1 MRGSAI
7 VRFVPLFW
15 SGIWRKP
22 GRTALIFF
30 QVSVAFALFGMLQ
43 GLKTGVDRAAAAARA
58 DLLIVHS
65 RLSYLAEPLPAG
77 ALDRIKSVPDVEL
90 VVPVDIF
97 GATYQKP
104 TQRLAVVA
112 IGPVK
117 DWPSAFT
124 FTIAPEY
131 LAAFQKLRTAALV
144 RNELAEKYGW
154 KIGDRIPLMSHTAQ
168 MNGATDWAFDMV
180 GTFSDSDVGGGRDNI
195 LINLAYLD
203 EARFLGKGTV
213 QHFNVAISR
222 PAQAAA
228 VSDEIDRRFANSSQE
243 TKTESLLELA
253 QAQAQQIG
261 DMNFLIRAIV
271 GAALAALLLAT
282 ASMMMQS
289 IRERRLELAVLKAV
303 GFTDRTVFLLILAEA
318 LLVCVA
324 AAAFGLALATVLL
337 PIAGIFVVGLS
348 MPKIV
353 IAIGL
358 GLAIVVALISAAV
371 PAAQAARLKI
381 ATALANG

>member
-1 MRGSAI
+1 MKFI
-7 VRFVPLFW
+7 PLFW

-30 QVSVAFALFGMLQ
+30 QVCIAFALFGMLQ
-43 GLKTGVDRAAAAARA
+43 GLKTGVDHAAAAARA

-65 RLSYLAEPLPAG
+65 RLSFLATSLPAG
-77 ALDRIKSVPDVEL
+77 SLDQIKSVPGVKL

-104 TQRLAVVA
+104 TQRLGVVA
-112 IGPVK
+112 ISLVK

-131 LAAFQKLRTAALV
+131 LAAFEKLRTAALV
-144 RNELAEKYGW
+144 RTELAEKHGW

-168 MNGATDWAFDMV
+168 MDGSTDWAFDMV
-180 GTFSDSDVGGGRDNI
+180 GTFTDSDVGSGPDNI
-195 LINLAYLD
+195 LINLAYLE
-203 EARFLGKGTV
+203 EARSLGKGTV
-213 QHFNVAISR
+213 QHFNVAISD
-222 PAQAAA
+222 PPQAAA
-228 VSDEIDRRFANSSQE
+228 VSDEIDRRFANSPQE

-253 QAQAQQIG
+253 QQQAQDIG

-282 ASMMMQS
+282 TSMMMQS

-324 AAAFGLALATVLL
+324 AGVFGLALATVLL

-353 IAIGL
+353 LVIGL
-358 GLAIVVALISAAV
+358 SLAVAVALISAAV
-371 PAAQAARLKI
+371 PAAQAARLKV
-381 ATALANG
+381 ATAMASG

>member
-1 MRGSAI
+1 MK
-7 VRFVPLFW
+7 FLPLFW

-22 GRTALIFF
+22 GRTALIFL

-43 GLKTGVDRAAAAARA
+43 GLKTGVDHAAAAARA

-65 RLSYLAEPLPAG
+65 RLSFLAQSLPAG
-77 ALDRIKSVPDVEL
+77 SLEQIKAVPGVKMA
-90 VVPVDIF
+90 VPVDIF
-97 GATYQKP
+97 GATYQKA
-104 TQRLAVVA
+104 TQGLGVVA
-112 IGPVK
+112 ISLVK

-144 RNELAEKYGW
+144 RGELAEKYGW
-154 KIGDRIPLMSHTAQ
+154 KIGDRIPLMSNTAQ
-168 MNGATDWAFDMV
+168 MSGSTDWAFDVV
-180 GTFSDSDVGGGRDNI
+180 GTFSDSDVGSGRYNI
-195 LINLAYLD
+195 LINLAYLE
-203 EARFLGKGTV
+203 EARLLGKGTV
-213 QHFNVAISR
+213 QHFNVSISD
-222 PAQAAA
+222 PQQAAA

-253 QAQAQQIG
+253 QANAQSIG

-271 GAALAALLLAT
+271 GAALAALLFAT

-289 IRERRLELAVLKAV
+289 IRERSLELAVLKAV
-303 GFTDRTVFLLILAEA
+303 GFTDRTVFLLILTEA

-324 AAAFGLALATVLL
+324 AAALGLSLATALL
-337 PIAGIFVVGLS
+337 PLAGTFVVGVS

-353 IAIGL
+353 VAIGL
-358 GLAIVVALISAAV
+358 ALAVAVALISAAI
-371 PAAQAARLKI
+371 PASQAARLKV

>member
-1 MRGSAI
+1 M
-7 VRFVPLFW
+7 VRFLPLFW

-22 GRTALIFF
+22 GRTILIFF

-43 GLKTGVDRAAAAARA
+43 GLKTGVDHAAAAARA

-65 RLSYLAEPLPAG
+65 RLSFLAESLPAG
-77 ALDRIKSVPDVEL
+77 SLDQIKSVPGVEL

-104 TQRLAVVA
+104 TQGLGVVA
-112 IGPVK
+112 ISLVK
-117 DWPSAFT
+117 DWPAAFT

-131 LAAFQKLRTAALV
+131 LAAFQKVRTAALV
-144 RNELAEKYGW
+144 REELASKYGW

-168 MNGATDWAFDMV
+168 MNGATDWAFDVV
-180 GTFSDSDVGGGRDNI
+180 GTFSDSDVGSGRDNI
-195 LINLAYLD
+195 LVNLAYLE

-213 QHFNVAISR
+213 QHFNVAISD
-222 PAQAAA
+222 PKHAAG

-253 QAQAQQIG
+253 QARAQQIG

-303 GFTDRTVFLLILAEA
+303 GFSDRTVFLFILAEA

-324 AAAFGLALATVLL
+324 AAALGLALATLLL
-337 PIAGIFVVGLS
+337 PIAGVFVVGLS
-348 MPKIV
+348 MPKSV

-358 GLAIVVALISAAV
+358 GLAIIVALISAAV
-371 PAAQAARLKI
+371 PAAQAARLKV
-381 ATALANG
+381 ATALGNG

>member
-1 MRGSAI
+1 

-77 ALDRIKSVPDVEL
+77 ALDRIKSVPDVAL

-337 PIAGIFVVGLS
+337 PIAGIFIVGLS

>member
-1 MRGSAI
+1 MR
-7 VRFVPLFW
+7 FLPLFW

-30 QVSVAFALFGMLQ
+30 QVGVAFALFGMLQ
-43 GLKTGVDRAAAAARA
+43 GMKTGVDHAAAAARA

-65 RLSYLAEPLPAG
+65 RLSFLAASLPAG
-77 ALDRIKSVPDVEL
+77 SFEQIKSVPGVQL

-104 TQRLAVVA
+104 TQRLGVVA
-112 IGPVK
+112 ISLVK

-131 LAAFQKLRTAALV
+131 LAAFQKLRTATLIGEELV
-144 RNELAEKYGW
+144 KKYGW

-168 MNGATDWAFDMV
+168 MDGSTDWVFDVV
-180 GTFSDSDVGGGRDNI
+180 GTFSDSDVGSGRDNI
-195 LINLAYLD
+195 LINLTYLE

-213 QHFNVAISR
+213 QHFNVAISD
-222 PAQAAA
+222 PNQAAA

-253 QAQAQQIG
+253 QAQAQSIG
-261 DMNFLIRAIV
+261 DLNFLIRAIV
-271 GAALAALLLAT
+271 GAALAALLFAT

-303 GFTDRTVFLLILAEA
+303 GFTDRSVFLLILAES
-318 LLVCVA
+318 LLVCVT

-337 PIAGIFVVGLS
+337 PIAGMFVVGLS
-348 MPKIV
+348 MPEVV

-358 GLAIVVALISAAV
+358 GLAVVVALISAAV
-371 PAAQAARLKI
+371 PAAEAARLKV

>member
-1 MRGSAI
+1 
-7 VRFVPLFW
+7 
-15 SGIWRKP
+15 
-22 GRTALIFF
+22 
-30 QVSVAFALFGMLQ
+30 MLQ
-43 GLKTGVDRAAAAARA
+43 GLKTGVDHAAAAARA

-65 RLSYLAEPLPAG
+65 RLSFLATPLPAG
-77 ALDRIKSVPDVEL
+77 SLDQIKSVPGVKR

-104 TQRLAVVA
+104 TQRLGVVA
-112 IGPVK
+112 IGLIE

-124 FTIAPEY
+124 FTIAPDY

-144 RNELAEKYGW
+144 RVELAEKYGW
-154 KIGDRIPLMSHTAQ
+154 KVGDRIPLLSQTAQ
-168 MNGATDWAFDMV
+168 MNGSTDWAFDMV
-180 GTFSDSDVGGGRDNI
+180 GTFTDSDVGSGPDNI

-203 EARFLGKGTV
+203 EARALGKGTV
-213 QHFNVAISR
+213 QHFNVAISD
-222 PAQAAA
+222 PKEAATVA
-228 VSDEIDRRFANSSQE
+228 DEIDRHFANSPQE

-253 QAQAQQIG
+253 QARAQSIG

-303 GFTDRTVFLLILAEA
+303 GFADRTVFLLILAES

-324 AAAFGLALATVLL
+324 AAAFGLTLATLLL
-337 PIAGIFVVGLS
+337 PIAGVFVVGLS
-348 MPKIV
+348 MPGIV
-353 IAIGL
+353 IGVGF
-358 GLAIVVALISAAV
+358 GLAIVVALTSAAL
-371 PAAQAARLKI
+371 PAAQAARLKV
-381 ATALANG
+381 ATALAIG

>member
-1 MRGSAI
+1 
-7 VRFVPLFW
+7 VRYLPLFW

-43 GLKTGVDRAAAAARA
+43 GLKTGVDHAAAAARA

-65 RLSYLAEPLPAG
+65 RLSFLAASLPAG
-77 ALDRIKSVPDVEL
+77 SLDQIKSVPGVEL

-97 GATYQKP
+97 GAAYQKP
-104 TQRLAVVA
+104 TQGLGVVA
-112 IGPVK
+112 ISLVK

-124 FTIAPEY
+124 FTIAPDY

-144 RNELAEKYGW
+144 RIELAEKYGW
-154 KIGDRIPLMSHTAQ
+154 KIGDRIPLMSQTAQ
-168 MNGATDWAFDMV
+168 MNGATDWAFDVV
-180 GTFSDSDVGGGRDNI
+180 GTFSDSDVGSGRDNI
-195 LINLAYLD
+195 LINLAYLE

-213 QHFNVAISR
+213 QHFNVAISD
-222 PAQAAA
+222 PKQAAA
-228 VSDEIDRRFANSSQE
+228 VSDEIDRRFANSAQE

-253 QAQAQQIG
+253 QARAQSIG

-289 IRERRLELAVLKAV
+289 IRERRVELAVLKAV
-303 GFTDRTVFLLILAEA
+303 GFADRTVFLLILAEA
-318 LLVCVA
+318 LLVCVV

-337 PIAGIFVVGLS
+337 PIAGMFVVGLS
-348 MPKIV
+348 MPKVV
-353 IAIGL
+353 IAIGI
-358 GLAIVVALISAAV
+358 GLAIAVALISAAV
-371 PAAQAARLKI
+371 PAVQAARLKV

>member
-1 MRGSAI
+1 MR
-7 VRFVPLFW
+7 FLPLFW

-43 GLKTGVDRAAAAARA
+43 GLKTGVDHAAAAARA

-65 RLSYLAEPLPAG
+65 RVSFLAAPLPAG
-77 ALDRIKSVPDVEL
+77 SLEQIKSVPGVEL

-104 TQRLAVVA
+104 TQGLGVVA
-112 IGPVK
+112 IGLEK

-124 FTIAPEY
+124 FTIARDYRE
-131 LAAFQKLRTAALV
+131 AFQKLRTAALI
-144 RNELAEKYGW
+144 REELTKKYGW

-168 MNGATDWAFDMV
+168 MNGSTDWTFDVV
-180 GTFSDSDVGGGRDNI
+180 GTFSDSDVGSGPDSI

-203 EARFLGKGTV
+203 EARVLGKGTV
-213 QHFNVAISR
+213 QHFNVAISD
-222 PAQAAA
+222 PKQAAA
-228 VSDEIDRRFANSSQE
+228 VSDEIDRRFANSSKE

-289 IRERRLELAVLKAV
+289 IRERRVELAVLKAV
-303 GFTDRTVFLLILAEA
+303 GFTDRTVFLLVLGEA
-318 LLVCVA
+318 LLVCVSA
-324 AAAFGLALATVLL
+324 SAFGLALATLVL

-348 MPKIV
+348 MPAIV
-353 IAIGL
+353 IASGL
-358 GLAIVVALISAAV
+358 GLAVMVALVSAAV
-371 PAAQAARLKI
+371 PAVQAARLKV
-381 ATALANG
+381 ASALASV

>member
-1 MRGSAI
+1 
-7 VRFVPLFW
+7 VRFLPLFW

-43 GLKTGVDRAAAAARA
+43 GLKTGVDHAAAAARA

-65 RLSYLAEPLPAG
+65 RLSFLAAPLPAG
-77 ALDRIKSVPDVEL
+77 SLDQIKSVPGVEL

-104 TQRLAVVA
+104 TQRLGVVA
-112 IGPVK
+112 ISLVK

-131 LAAFQKLRTAALV
+131 IAAFQKLRTAALV
-144 RNELAEKYGW
+144 RYELAEKYGW
-154 KIGDRIPLMSHTAQ
+154 KIGDRIPLMSQTAQ
-168 MNGATDWAFDMV
+168 MNGSTDWAFDVV
-180 GTFSDSDVGGGRDNI
+180 GTFSDSDVGSGRDNI
-195 LINLAYLD
+195 LINLGYLE

-213 QHFNVAISR
+213 QHFNVAISD
-222 PAQAAA
+222 AKQAAA

-253 QAQAQQIG
+253 QAQAQSIG

-271 GAALAALLLAT
+271 GAALAALLFAT

-337 PIAGIFVVGLS
+337 PIAGMFVVGLT
-348 MPKIV
+348 MPTIV

-371 PAAQAARLKI
+371 PAAQAARLKV

>member
-1 MRGSAI
+1 MK
-7 VRFVPLFW
+7 FLPLFW

-22 GRTALIFF
+22 GRTALIFL
-30 QVSVAFALFGMLQ
+30 QVSIAFALFGMLQ
-43 GLKTGVDRAAAAARA
+43 GLKTGVDHAAAAARA

-65 RLSYLAEPLPAG
+65 RLSFLAASLPAG
-77 ALDRIKSVPDVEL
+77 SLDRIKSVPGVKL

-104 TQRLAVVA
+104 TQRLGVVA
-112 IGPVK
+112 ISLVK

-124 FTIAPEY
+124 FKIAPEH
-131 LAAFQKLRTAALV
+131 LAAFQKLRTATLV
-144 RNELAEKYGW
+144 RKELAEKYGW

-168 MNGATDWAFDMV
+168 MDGSTDWAFDMV
-180 GTFSDSDVGGGRDNI
+180 GTFGDSDVGSGQDNI
-195 LINLAYLD
+195 LINLAYLE

-213 QHFNVAISR
+213 QHFNVAISD
-222 PAQAAA
+222 PQQAAA

-253 QAQAQQIG
+253 QAQAQDIG

-271 GAALAALLLAT
+271 GAALAALFFAS

-289 IRERRLELAVLKAV
+289 IRERKLELAVLKAV
-303 GFTDRTVFLLILAEA
+303 GFTDRRVFLLILAEA

-337 PIAGIFVVGLS
+337 PIAGVFVVGLS

-353 IAIGL
+353 LAIGL
-358 GLAIVVALISAAV
+358 GLAVVVALVSAAV
-371 PAAQAARLKI
+371 PAVQAARLKV
-381 ATALANG
+381 ATALVSA

>member
-1 MRGSAI
+1 
-7 VRFVPLFW
+7 
-15 SGIWRKP
+15 
-22 GRTALIFF
+22 
-30 QVSVAFALFGMLQ
+30 MLQ
-43 GLKTGVDRAAAAARA
+43 GLKTGVDHAAAAARA

-65 RLSYLAEPLPAG
+65 RLSFLAASLPAG
-77 ALDRIKSVPDVEL
+77 SLDQIKSVPGVEL

-104 TQRLAVVA
+104 TQWLGVVA
-112 IGPVK
+112 IGLVK
-117 DWPSAFT
+117 DWQSAFT
-124 FTIAPEY
+124 FAIAPEH
-131 LAAFQKLRTAALV
+131 LAAFEKQRTAALV
-144 RNELAEKYGW
+144 RKELAAKYGW
-154 KIGDRIPLMSHTAQ
+154 KIGDRIPLMSHTAH
-168 MNGATDWAFDMV
+168 MDGSTDWAFDVV
-180 GTFSDSDVGGGRDNI
+180 GTFSDSDVGSGPDNI
-195 LINLAYLD
+195 LVNLAYVE
-203 EARFLGKGTV
+203 EARILGKGTV
-213 QHFNVAISR
+213 QHFNVAISD
-222 PAQAAA
+222 AQQAAA
-228 VSDEIDRRFANSSQE
+228 VSDEIDRRFANSPQE

-253 QAQAQQIG
+253 QARAQEIG

-271 GAALAALLLAT
+271 GAALAALLFAT

-303 GFTDRTVFLLILAEA
+303 GFTDRSVFLLILAEA

-337 PIAGIFVVGLS
+337 PIAGTFVVGLS

-358 GLAIVVALISAAV
+358 GLAIVVALVSAVV
-371 PAAQAARLKI
+371 PAVQAARLKV

>member
-1 MRGSAI
+1 MK
-7 VRFVPLFW
+7 FLPLFW

-22 GRTALIFF
+22 GRSALIFL

-43 GLKTGVDRAAAAARA
+43 GMKTGVDHAAAAARA

-65 RLSYLAEPLPAG
+65 RLSFLAASLPAG
-77 ALDRIKSVPDVEL
+77 ALDQIKSVPGVEL

-104 TQRLAVVA
+104 TQGLGVVA
-112 IGPVK
+112 ISLVK

-144 RNELAEKYGW
+144 RNELARKYGW

-168 MNGATDWAFDMV
+168 MDGSTDWAFDV
-180 GTFSDSDVGGGRDNI
+180 AGTFSDSDVGSGQDNI
-195 LINLAYLD
+195 LINLAYLE

-213 QHFNVAISR
+213 QHFNVAVSD
-222 PAQAAA
+222 PQQAAA

-253 QAQAQQIG
+253 QAQAQEIG

-271 GAALAALLLAT
+271 GAALAALLFGT

-289 IRERRLELAVLKAV
+289 IRERRVELAVLKAV

-318 LLVCVA
+318 LLICVA
-324 AAAFGLALATVLL
+324 AAAFGLALASVLL
-337 PIAGIFVVGLS
+337 PIAGMFVVGLS

-353 IAIGL
+353 IGIGL
-358 GLAIVVALISAAV
+358 GLAVVVALISAAV
-371 PAAQAARLKI
+371 PAVQAARLKV
-381 ATALANG
+381 AVALANG

>member
-1 MRGSAI
+1 MK
-7 VRFVPLFW
+7 FLPLFW
-15 SGIWRKP
+15 SGIWRRP

-43 GLKTGVDRAAAAARA
+43 GMKTGVDHAAAAARA

-65 RLSYLAEPLPAG
+65 RLSFLAASLPAG
-77 ALDRIKSVPDVEL
+77 SLDQIKSVPGVEL

-104 TQRLAVVA
+104 TQGLGVVA
-112 IGPVK
+112 ISLVK

-124 FTIAPEY
+124 FSIAPEH

-144 RNELAEKYGW
+144 RNELAQKYGW
-154 KIGDRIPLMSHTAQ
+154 KIGDRIPLMSHPAQ
-168 MNGATDWAFDMV
+168 IDGSTDWAFDVV
-180 GTFSDSDVGGGRDNI
+180 GTFSDSDVGSGRDNI
-195 LINLAYLD
+195 LINLAYLE
-203 EARFLGKGTV
+203 EARILGKGTV
-213 QHFNVAISR
+213 QHFNVAISD
-222 PAQAAA
+222 PKQSAA

-253 QAQAQQIG
+253 QQQAQEIG

-271 GAALAALLLAT
+271 GAALAALLFAT

-289 IRERRLELAVLKAV
+289 IRERRVELAVLKAV

-318 LLVCVA
+318 LLICVA
-324 AAAFGLALATVLL
+324 AGAFGLALATVLL
-337 PIAGIFVVGLS
+337 PIAAVFVVGLS

-358 GLAIVVALISAAV
+358 GLAVVVALISAAV
-371 PAAQAARLKI
+371 PAVQAGRLKV
-381 ATALANG
+381 AAALANG

>member
-1 MRGSAI
+1 MK
-7 VRFVPLFW
+7 FLPLFW

-22 GRTALIFF
+22 GRTALIFL

-43 GLKTGVDRAAAAARA
+43 GLKTGVDHAAAAARA

-65 RLSYLAEPLPAG
+65 RLSFLATPLPAG
-77 ALDRIKSVPDVEL
+77 SLDQIKSVPGVKL

-104 TQRLAVVA
+104 TQRLGVVA
-112 IGPVK
+112 IGLIE

-124 FTIAPEY
+124 FTIAPDY

-144 RNELAEKYGW
+144 RVELAEKYGW
-154 KIGDRIPLMSHTAQ
+154 KLGDRIPLLSQTAQ
-168 MNGATDWAFDMV
+168 LNGSTDWAFDMV
-180 GTFSDSDVGGGRDNI
+180 GTFTDSDVGSGPDNI

-203 EARFLGKGTV
+203 EARALGKGTV
-213 QHFNVAISR
+213 QHFNVAISD
-222 PAQAAA
+222 PKQAATVA
-228 VSDEIDRRFANSSQE
+228 DEIDRHFANSPQE

-253 QAQAQQIG
+253 QARAQSIG

-303 GFTDRTVFLLILAEA
+303 GFTDRTVFLLILAES

-324 AAAFGLALATVLL
+324 AAAFGLALATLLL
-337 PIAGIFVVGLS
+337 PIAGVFVVGLS
-348 MPKIV
+348 MPGIV
-353 IAIGL
+353 IGVGF
-358 GLAIVVALISAAV
+358 GLAIVVALTSAAL
-371 PAAQAARLKI
+371 PAAHAARLKV
-381 ATALANG
+381 ATALAIG

>member
-1 MRGSAI
+1 MK
-7 VRFVPLFW
+7 FLPLFW

-22 GRTALIFF
+22 GRTALIFL

-43 GLKTGVDRAAAAARA
+43 GLKTGVDHAAAAARA

-65 RLSYLAEPLPAG
+65 RLSFLATSLPAG
-77 ALDRIKSVPDVEL
+77 SLDQIKSVPGVKL

-104 TQRLAVVA
+104 TQGLGVVA
-112 IGPVK
+112 IGVVK

-131 LAAFQKLRTAALV
+131 LAAFEKQRTAALARV
-144 RNELAEKYGW
+144 ELAQKYGW
-154 KIGDRIPLMSHTAQ
+154 KVGDRIPLMSQTAQ
-168 MNGATDWAFDMV
+168 MNGSTDWAFDMV
-180 GTFSDSDVGGGRDNI
+180 GTFTDSDVGSGRDNI
-195 LINLAYLD
+195 LINLAFLE
-203 EARFLGKGTV
+203 EARALGKGTV
-213 QHFNVAISR
+213 QHFNVAISD
-222 PAQAAA
+222 PKQAATVA
-228 VSDEIDRRFANSSQE
+228 DEIDRRFANSPQE

-253 QAQAQQIG
+253 QARAQSIG

-303 GFTDRTVFLLILAEA
+303 GFTDRTVFLLVLAES

-324 AAAFGLALATVLL
+324 AAAFGLALATLLL
-337 PIAGIFVVGLS
+337 PIAGMFVVGLS
-348 MPKIV
+348 MPRIV
-353 IAIGL
+353 LAVGL
-358 GLAIVVALISAAV
+358 GLAILVALISAAL
-371 PAAQAARLKI
+371 PAAQAARLKV
-381 ATALANG
+381 ATALAIG

>member
-1 MRGSAI
+1 MK
-7 VRFVPLFW
+7 FLPLFW

-22 GRTALIFF
+22 GRTALIFL
-30 QVSVAFALFGMLQ
+30 QVSIAFALFGMLQ
-43 GLKTGVDRAAAAARA
+43 GLKTGVDHAAAAARA

-65 RLSYLAEPLPAG
+65 RLSFLAASLPAG
-77 ALDRIKSVPDVEL
+77 SLDRIKSVPGVKL

-104 TQRLAVVA
+104 TQRLGVVA
-112 IGPVK
+112 ISLVK

-124 FTIAPEY
+124 FKIAPEH
-131 LAAFQKLRTAALV
+131 LAAFQKLRTATLV
-144 RNELAEKYGW
+144 RKELAEKYGW

-168 MNGATDWAFDMV
+168 MDGSTDWAFDMV
-180 GTFSDSDVGGGRDNI
+180 GTFGDSDVGSGQDNI
-195 LINLAYLD
+195 LINLAYLE

-213 QHFNVAISR
+213 QHFNVAISD
-222 PAQAAA
+222 PQQAAA

-253 QAQAQQIG
+253 QAQAQDIG

-271 GAALAALLLAT
+271 GAALAALFFAT

-289 IRERRLELAVLKAV
+289 IRERKLELAVLKAV
-303 GFTDRTVFLLILAEA
+303 GFTDRRVFLLILAEA

-337 PIAGIFVVGLS
+337 PIAGVFVVGLS

-353 IAIGL
+353 LAIGL
-358 GLAIVVALISAAV
+358 GLAVVVALVSAAV
-371 PAAQAARLKI
+371 PAVQAARLKV
-381 ATALANG
+381 ATALVSA

>member
-1 MRGSAI
+1 MK
-7 VRFVPLFW
+7 FLPLFW

-43 GLKTGVDRAAAAARA
+43 GMKTGVDHAAAAARA

-65 RLSYLAEPLPAG
+65 RLSFLAASLPAG
-77 ALDRIKSVPDVEL
+77 ALDQIKSVPGVEL

-97 GATYQKP
+97 RATYQKP
-104 TQRLAVVA
+104 TQGLGVVA
-112 IGPVK
+112 ISLVK

-124 FTIAPEY
+124 FAIAPEH

-144 RNELAEKYGW
+144 RYELTEKYGW

-168 MNGATDWAFDMV
+168 MDGSTDWAFDVV
-180 GTFSDSDVGGGRDNI
+180 GTFRDSDVGSGRDNI
-195 LINLAYLD
+195 LINLAYLE

-213 QHFNVAISR
+213 QHFNVAISD
-222 PAQAAA
+222 PQQAAA
-228 VSDEIDRRFANSSQE
+228 VSDEIDRRFANSPQE

-253 QAQAQQIG
+253 QAQAQAIG

-271 GAALAALLLAT
+271 GAALAALFFAT

-324 AAAFGLALATVLL
+324 AGAFGLALATLLL
-337 PIAGIFVVGLS
+337 PIAGMFVVGLS

-353 IAIGL
+353 IASGL
-358 GLAIVVALISAAV
+358 GLAIAVALISAAV
-371 PAAQAARLKI
+371 PAVQAARLKV